1 MNDSTLDCTHKRKD
15 CGNQIMIDR
24 ETMDMLKDMAG
35 QVCEIRNQMQ
45 DILDDCQDAL
55 NITDDDSELEEMLE
69 SIVNDLTLSVES
81 IEDTEGSF
89 DKVVNANE

>member
-1 MNDSTLDCTHKRKD
+1 
-15 CGNQIMIDR
+15 MIDK
-24 ETMDMLKDMAG
+24 ETLDMLKDMAG
-35 QVCEIRNQMQ
+35 QVCEIRNKMQ

-55 NITDDDSELEEMLE
+55 DITDDDSELEEMLE
-69 SIVNDLTLSVES
+69 SIVNDLTVSVES